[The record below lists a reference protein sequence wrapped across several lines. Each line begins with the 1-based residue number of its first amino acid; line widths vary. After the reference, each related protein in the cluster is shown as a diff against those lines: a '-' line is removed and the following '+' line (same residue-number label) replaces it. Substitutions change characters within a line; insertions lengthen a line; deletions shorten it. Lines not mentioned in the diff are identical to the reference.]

1 MYKEFTLRIGIVF
14 LLIILAACDSE
25 DKTIDYDLSGTWQH
39 DAPKAGS
46 YNRFIIKDGGSDIEV
61 LYCGRESVYL
71 ETENNIVRYEDG
83 SLHYYQIKSDSEIRF
98 AGDDGN
104 TYSSKKIS
112 LDTSFSN
119 GTFTIYS
126 AGFVDKEYDFEVCF
140 NKSNGGYSSGNTT
153 SPEITGTT
161 EIVKFASHSQPLVS
175 SIELTSEILAVGQ
188 YDLGHKLWEQ
198 KVNVVI
204 DTPEFHDRFG
214 QVVYSTSGALWIDV
228 HNEEQIIGGGT
239 VELSEYLDKQIIE
252 FTFDI
257 SY

>member
-1 MYKEFTLRIGIVF
+1 MYKEFTLSIGIVL
-14 LLIILAACDSE
+14 LLIILAACDSK
-25 DKTIDYDLSGTWQH
+25 DKTIDYDLSGTWQS
-39 DAPKAGS
+39 DAPKTGS

-61 LYCGRESVYL
+61 LYCGRESIYL
-71 ETENNIVRYEDG
+71 ETESNTVRYEDG
-83 SLHYYQIKSDSEIRF
+83 SLHYFKIISDSEIQF
-98 AGDDGN
+98 LGDDGN

-112 LDTSFSN
+112 LDTSFNN

-126 AGFVDKEYDFEVCF
+126 ADIVDKEYDFEVCF
-140 NKSNGGYSSGNTT
+140 EKSYGGYSSGNTT

-175 SIELTSEILAVGQ
+175 SIDLTSEILAVGQ
-188 YDLGHKLWEQ
+188 YDVGRKLWEQ

-204 DTPEFHDRFG
+204 DTPEFHNRFG
-214 QVVYSTSGALWIDV
+214 QAAYSTSGSLWIDA

-239 VELSEYLDKQIIE
+239 VELSEYFDNQIIE